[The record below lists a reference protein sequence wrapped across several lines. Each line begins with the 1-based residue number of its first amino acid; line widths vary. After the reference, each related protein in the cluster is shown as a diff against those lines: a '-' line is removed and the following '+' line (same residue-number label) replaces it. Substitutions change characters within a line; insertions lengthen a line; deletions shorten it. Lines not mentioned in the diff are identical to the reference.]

1 MVMVGVMLVV
11 NTDSG
16 PMLLV
21 VGLCHT
27 GGESESHILMICFI
41 LVIGLC
47 HTGGWSVSNF
57 WCHTGG
63 LSVSYL
69 ELVCVIVVDGLCYT
83 GGWSVLYL

>member
-47 HTGGWSVSNF
+47 HTGG
-57 WCHTGG
+57 

-69 ELVCVIVVDGLCYT
+69 ELVCVIVADGLCYT

>member
-47 HTGGWSVSNF
+47 HTGG
-57 WCHTGG
+57 

-69 ELVCVIVVDGLCYT
+69 ELICVIVVDGLCYT